1 MAMSEGWRQ
10 LLWFAGLWLGG
21 VAALAVF
28 AYALRAILA
37 I

>member
-1 MAMSEGWRQ
+1 MSETGRR

-21 VAALAVF
+21 IAALAVI